1 MKKHYRHE
9 NNCLNCGTTLEGKFC
24 HNCGQENLEIKESFG
39 HMMNHAISDYF
50 HFDHQFFHTLKPL
63 FFKPGFLTNEYMAGR
78 RVQYLHPVKM
88 YIFISIV
95 YFLVL
100 FQSGHQIVSVHDSNG
115 KPVKTEKVLDSV
127 NKEIANNKDLSPRQK
142 KLLQEKVKNSGAFN
156 INIAGPDEKNK
167 KHITGLGT
175 ATSDTSLKQYQENQ
189 EKLPAKDRDGFLKR
203 IFNEKMLS
211 YNEKYGSRA
220 GEVFLDELKH
230 NTPKMMFILLPLFAV
245 ILRITFW
252 SSKKY
257 YVEHLIYALHLHCF
271 LFLFLAV
278 IMLTETLFPASWLWV
293 AGLINF
299 AATIYVIWYI
309 YRSLRVVYHRNRF
322 RTITKM
328 LGMGIMYFVAFF
340 FSIMIVLVVTA
351 LTIA

>member
-9 NNCLNCGTTLEGKFC
+9 NNCLNCGTTLDGKFC

-39 HMMNHAISDYF
+39 HMMDHAVSDYF
-50 HFDHQFFHTLKPL
+50 HFDHQFFQTLKPL
-63 FFKPGFLTNEYMAGR
+63 FLKPGMLTNEYMAGR
-78 RVQYLHPVKM
+78 RVHYLHPVKM
-88 YIFISIV
+88 YIFISVV

-100 FQSGHQIVSVHDSNG
+100 FQSGHQIVQINNSEG
-115 KPVKTEKVLDSV
+115 KPVKTEKILDSV
-127 NKEIANNKDLSPRQK
+127 NKEIANNKDISARQK
-142 KLLQEKVKNSGAFN
+142 KLLEEKVKKYGALN
-156 INIAGPDEKNK
+156 INVADPDEKNK

-189 EKLPAKDRDGFLKR
+189 KKLLSKDRDGFLKR

-220 GEVFLDELKH
+220 QEVFLDELKH

-271 LFLFLAV
+271 LFLFLAIV
-278 IMLTETLFPASWLWV
+278 MLIQSFIPIN
-293 AGLINF
+293 LIWIF
-299 AATIYVIWYI
+299 ELIGFFSTVYITWYI

-328 LGMGIMYFVAFF
+328 LGMGVMYFVAFF